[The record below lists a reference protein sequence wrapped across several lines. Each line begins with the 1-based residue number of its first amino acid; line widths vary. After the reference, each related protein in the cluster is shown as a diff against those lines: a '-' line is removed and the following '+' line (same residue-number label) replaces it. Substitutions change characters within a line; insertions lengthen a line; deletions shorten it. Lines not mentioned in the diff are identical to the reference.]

1 MAVEVAD
8 AFLGRVRARAL
19 SEEVMKS
26 LTPAQQV
33 IKVVREEL
41 QETLG
46 GEHRKF
52 VLPSGRTAVV
62 MMAGVQGSGKTTACA
77 KLALRLKKDGR
88 RPLLVAADLERPAA
102 VEQLFTL
109 GDEVD
114 VPVVSEGRDPVKVAK
129 SAMKEA
135 ERRGNDVVII
145 DTAGRLHVDVEMMKQ
160 ARRIRDAVKPDHV
173 LMACDA
179 MTGQDA
185 VIQAREF
192 LKEVETTGFV
202 LTKLDGDARGG
213 AALSITAVTGRPVFF
228 AGVGEKPEDLE
239 DFYPDRMAGRIMGM
253 GDVLSLIDKAN
264 EKLDADDA
272 KASAEKM
279 LQGAFTLED
288 FLASAPADA
297 AARTDPGSAEDA
309 PGDAGREERHQGD
322 RRPGGRGQ
330 APPGGGPDPV
340 HDAGGATES
349 RYHLRV
355 SPPADRP
362 RGGLHHLRRQ
372 HAPQGLRGREE
383 DDADDDG
390 RREGPS
396 GHDLDAAEDIERPEA
411 IARGHAKMT
420 TRIRLRRMGSNKR
433 PFFRV
438 VVADQRSPRDG
449 RFIENIGKYH
459 PLDDP
464 SVIEIDQDRALHWL
478 RVGAQPSNQVRNLM
492 NKIGIWDEFVKER
505 PSAAAGPAKE
515 RTSKPKLSK
524 KAKQKAEAAA
534 SEPEQAAVQET
545 PQVSPQS
552 RRARGR

>member
-1 MAVEVAD
+1 MFDTLTDRLDSTFKKLRSRGKLHPKQVDNALDDMRTALLDADVAVEVAD

-46 GEHRKF
+46 GEYRKF

-77 KLALRLKKDGR
+77 KLALRLKKEGR

-109 GDEVD
+109 GDEVG

-228 AGVGEKPEDLE
+228 AGVE
-239 DFYPDRMAGRIMGM
+239 
-253 GDVLSLIDKAN
+253 
-264 EKLDADDA
+264 
-272 KASAEKM
+272 
-279 LQGAFTLED
+279 
-288 FLASAPADA
+288 
-297 AARTDPGSAEDA
+297 
-309 PGDAGREERHQGD
+309 
-322 RRPGGRGQ
+322 
-330 APPGGGPDPV
+330 
-340 HDAGGATES
+340 
-349 RYHLRV
+349 
-355 SPPADRP
+355 
-362 RGGLHHLRRQ
+362 
-372 HAPQGLRGREE
+372 
-383 DDADDDG
+383 
-390 RREGPS
+390 
-396 GHDLDAAEDIERPEA
+396 
-411 IARGHAKMT
+411 
-420 TRIRLRRMGSNKR
+420 
-433 PFFRV
+433 
-438 VVADQRSPRDG
+438 RSPR
-449 RFIENIGKYH
+449 I
-459 PLDDP
+459 
-464 SVIEIDQDRALHWL
+464 S
-478 RVGAQPSNQVRNLM
+478 
-492 NKIGIWDEFVKER
+492 
-505 PSAAAGPAKE
+505 
-515 RTSKPKLSK
+515 RTSIPT
-524 KAKQKAEAAA
+524 AWPVA
-534 SEPEQAAVQET
+534 SWAWAT
-545 PQVSPQS
+545 C
-552 RRARGR
+552 